1 MNNFNNFPDFTQM
14 RKDFD
19 DSQKRMD
26 EYYSNSLQNPIPP
39 EQMKSQNNQVLD
51 VTAYQNN
58 QSPQPLAPLG
68 ANARVI
74 DQQREKVEG
83 VDQMTSSLQQ
93 TVNTWDKTFKS
104 KEYQTELGNA
114 AKANTEGAKGGMSGS
129 DIAGGATAA
138 LGFAGQAYGAL
149 QGVDASEAESWK
161 KTGQLAMSGAS
172 TGMQIGGPWGA
183 AIGAVVGGAAG
194 FINMGADRA
203 KRNKMTRDKIKKE
216 NEDTFDKRQRDY
228 EIKEAEKQIEL
239 LTAMGN
245 SQLNYLK

>member
-1 MNNFNNFPDFTQM
+1 M
-14 RKDFD
+14 RKDFEE
-19 DSQKRMD
+19 SEKRIN
-26 EYYSNSLQNPIPP
+26 EYYSQSLYNPIPP
-39 EQMKSQNNQVLD
+39 EQMKAQNNQVFD
-51 VTAYQNN
+51 TTTFQNN

-68 ANARVI
+68 ANSRVI
-74 DQQREKVEG
+74 DPQRDKVQGIEPMISSVQQ
-83 VDQMTSSLQQ
+83 S
-93 TVNTWDKTFKS
+93 VNTWDETFKS

-114 AKANTEGAKGGMSGS
+114 AKANIEGAKGGMSGS
-129 DIAGGATAA
+129 KIAGGATAA

-183 AIGAVVGGAAG
+183 AIGAVAGGTIG
-194 FINMGADRA
+194 LINKGADTA
-203 KRNKMTRDKIKKE
+203 KRNQMTREKIKKE

-239 LTAMGN
+239 LTSMSK